1 MLRQCLG
8 QQARRALRPG
18 GAADKSWAAATSAL
32 SSSAADGPALCV
44 LDPLLLLE
52 PLRLQAR
59 DQERGAG
66 GSKPYVSLEVS
77 TSLLAAVARGGQL
90 QLGDMDD
97 PQNHWAFGDEA
108 AEFFQYKFSGSH
120 TVVSGWTCVVDAEVV
135 AAALEVQTQPA
146 GASWAAFQALTT
158 GKDRLLR
165 EQAEAGGLPIPL
177 LFAGRLLD
185 CPSASV
191 FRLAQQGQRAHGLL
205 VSNDFESVD
214 D

>member
-66 GSKPYVSLEVS
+66 GSKPYVSLEVQRQRAPPPS
-77 TSLLAAVARGGQL
+77 APERGSRK
-90 QLGDMDD
+90 
-97 PQNHWAFGDEA
+97 PN
-108 AEFFQYKFSGSH
+108 
-120 TVVSGWTCVVDAEVV
+120 T
-135 AAALEVQTQPA
+135 
-146 GASWAAFQALTT
+146 
-158 GKDRLLR
+158 
-165 EQAEAGGLPIPL
+165 EAGKVSKGRKRSIFGALLCRPQLDICVPSQSPLPLIM
-177 LFAGRLLD
+177 R
-185 CPSASV
+185 SS
-191 FRLAQQGQRAHGLL
+191 RR
-205 VSNDFESVD
+205 
-214 D
+214 

>member
-120 TVVSGWTCVVDAEVV
+120 TVVRCSIVPCVRPCPTR
-135 AAALEVQTQPA
+135 AAYPA
-146 GASWAAFQALTT
+146 PLNWARMPP
-158 GKDRLLR
+158 K
-165 EQAEAGGLPIPL
+165 
-177 LFAGRLLD
+177 
-185 CPSASV
+185 V
-191 FRLAQQGQRAHGLL
+191 
-205 VSNDFESVD
+205 
-214 D
+214 